1 MIEWWLSSFF
11 KDGKCE
17 TVEDGRKPLD
27 EYLQELRGGLTK
39 DDIVNKQKLKEDLE
53 AFIGGYIEI
62 VYRNNGASINAY
74 NVIRDIDIPE
84 ITDLQMSGAL
94 YFKFKGVDCS
104 VVPYGRLF
112 VY

>member
-27 EYLQELRGGLTK
+27 EYLQELREDLTK
-39 DDIVNKQKLKEDLE
+39 DDVNNKQKLKEDLE
-53 AFIGGYIEI
+53 VFIGGYVEI
-62 VYRNNGASINAY
+62 VNRIGVSINAY

-84 ITDLQMSGAL
+84 ITDLQMSGDL

-104 VVPYGRLF
+104 VVPDGRLF

>member
-27 EYLQELRGGLTK
+27 EYLQELRGSLPK
-39 DDIVNKQKLKEDLE
+39 DDIANKQKLKEDLE

-62 VYRNNGASINAY
+62 VYLDNGVSINAY

-84 ITDLQMSGAL
+84 ITDLQMSVAL

-104 VVPYGRLF
+104 VVQDGRLF

>member
-1 MIEWWLSSFF
+1 MIEWRLSSFF

-27 EYLQELRGGLTK
+27 EYLQELREDLTK
-39 DDIVNKQKLKEDLE
+39 DDVNNKQKLKEDLE
-53 AFIGGYIEI
+53 VFIGGYVEI
-62 VYRNNGASINAY
+62 VYRNKGVSINAY
-74 NVIRDIDIPE
+74 DVIRDINIPE
-84 ITDLQMSGAL
+84 ISDLQMSIAL

-104 VVPYGRLF
+104 VVPDGRLF

>member
-11 KDGKCE
+11 KDVKCE

-27 EYLQELRGGLTK
+27 EYLQELRGSLTK
-39 DDIVNKQKLKEDLE
+39 DDIANKQKLKEALE
-53 AFIGGYIEI
+53 VFIGGYIEI
-62 VYRNNGASINAY
+62 VYLANGVSINAY
-74 NVIRDIDIPE
+74 DVIKDINIPE

-104 VVPYGRLF
+104 VVPDGRLF